1 MIQNIN
7 LKANDRKH
15 DSLSLSPMKGISD
28 ERPNSSYQK
37 GIGLQKQLILTTAKP
52 EKIEKPSHFH
62 YGP

>member
-7 LKANDRKH
+7 PKANERKH

-37 GIGLQKQLILTTAKP
+37 GIGGQKHLVLTAAKP
-52 EKIEKPSHFH
+52 ERQ
-62 YGP
+62 